1 MPTKMEKIEIEGM
14 HCMGCE
20 DILKQ
25 AITGIEGV
33 KTVKASYRTQTVAVL
48 YDNTKSDRADFEQA
62 IIKKGYSIKKTQA
75 SSNVVPRLKYFA
87 VFVLLLLVVGSVAF
101 WGKNQMPSIMQQ
113 INPQMSYAVL
123 LGIGFLT
130 GFHCIGMCGGF
141 VVAYTDPTKSKSR
154 QFLTHFSYAFGKTLS
169 YTVLG
174 SGFGLLGATISIT
187 PQIRGAVA
195 LAASVFLLIY
205 GLKML
210 NVFAFLRRFTLRL
223 PKIVN
228 QVVNNELHKPRRS
241 ALRTGLLNGLLLGC
255 GPLQTMYVMAAGTGD
270 PFQGG
275 MILLMFGLGTLIP
288 LLGFGVFASLL
299 SHTAMRQMTQVS
311 GILVIAMGVMMAQ
324 RGMMMIKDNHTPATT
339 NQTMHSSPIKQD

>member
-1 MPTKMEKIEIEGM
+1 
-14 HCMGCE
+14 
-20 DILKQ
+20 
-25 AITGIEGV
+25 
-33 KTVKASYRTQTVAVL
+33 
-48 YDNTKSDRADFEQA
+48 
-62 IIKKGYSIKKTQA
+62 
-75 SSNVVPRLKYFA
+75 
-87 VFVLLLLVVGSVAF
+87 
-101 WGKNQMPSIMQQ
+101 
-113 INPQMSYAVL
+113 
-123 LGIGFLT
+123 
-130 GFHCIGMCGGF
+130 
-141 VVAYTDPTKSKSR
+141 
-154 QFLTHFSYAFGKTLS
+154 
-169 YTVLG
+169 
-174 SGFGLLGATISIT
+174 
-187 PQIRGAVA
+187 
-195 LAASVFLLIY
+195 
-205 GLKML
+205 ML